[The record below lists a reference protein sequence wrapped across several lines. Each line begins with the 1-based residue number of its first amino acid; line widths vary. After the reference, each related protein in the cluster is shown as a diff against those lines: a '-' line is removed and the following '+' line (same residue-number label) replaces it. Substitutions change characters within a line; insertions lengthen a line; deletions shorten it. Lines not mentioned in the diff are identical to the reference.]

1 MGHYYLSFT
10 ADIIYDRGERVN
22 NVDDV
27 TRNRRDGQDSWCLKL
42 SCCNIPCTCIT
53 IIHCHRHY
61 NYGIMYSY
69 QAAHLRA
76 SIRCA
81 SSLCPL
87 GEEWA
92 EAFLGYASS
101 PSMQTRSI
109 WLNPS
114 GSSIHPSQVPVLPM
128 VMAEP
133 SNKCSY

>member
-1 MGHYYLSFT
+1 MGHYFLSFT
-10 ADIIYDRGERVN
+10 AGIIYDRGERVN

-27 TRNRRDGQDSWCLKL
+27 TRKRRDGQDSWCLRL
-42 SCCNIPCTCIT
+42 SCCNIPCTCN
-53 IIHCHRHY
+53 HHPLQRHY

-76 SIRCA
+76 SICCA

-101 PSMQTRSI
+101 TSMQTRSI